1 MKDER
6 KFKEV
11 IHTIEGAEK
20 DKDKFCKAARIE
32 RQPMSDTR
40 FVTLLNYA
48 VGTLAMVMGFAALYM
63 IIYFMGTAGR

>member
-11 IHTIEGAEK
+11 IHSVERSEK

-32 RQPMSDTR
+32 RQPISDTR

-48 VGTLAMVMGFAALYM
+48 VGTLAMIMGFVALYM
-63 IIYFMGTAGR
+63 IIYFMGTGGR